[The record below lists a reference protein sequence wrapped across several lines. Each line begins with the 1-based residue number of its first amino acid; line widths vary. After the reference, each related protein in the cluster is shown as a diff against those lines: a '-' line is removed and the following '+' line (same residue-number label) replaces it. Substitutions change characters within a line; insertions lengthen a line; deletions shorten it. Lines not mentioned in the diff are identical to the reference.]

1 MGKHI
6 GTQQSFRFSEKEL
19 QLLEQLGREYGSK
32 KAAMIA
38 GLRALKG
45 RGQVADEELLALI
58 AKRLRGRS

>member
-1 MGKHI
+1 M
-6 GTQQSFRFSEKEL
+6 
-19 QLLEQLGREYGSK
+19 GREYGSK

-45 RGQVADEELLALI
+45 RGQLADEELLALI